1 MTMRGKSHAGKKEF
15 TVECGERLGGVN
27 MCGEEVG
34 GESPPHQK
42 IVNRLRH
49 SYLNVMKLENCGPIG
64 ECLKD
69 NH

>member
-1 MTMRGKSHAGKKEF
+1 MALGHAKGK
-15 TVECGERLGGVN
+15 
-27 MCGEEVG
+27 
-34 GESPPHQK
+34 K

-64 ECLKD
+64 KCLKD